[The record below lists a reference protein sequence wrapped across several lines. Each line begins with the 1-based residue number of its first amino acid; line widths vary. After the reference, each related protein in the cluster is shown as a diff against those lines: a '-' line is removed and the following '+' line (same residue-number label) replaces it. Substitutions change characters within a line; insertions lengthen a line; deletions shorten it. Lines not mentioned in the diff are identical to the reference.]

1 MKEGTTNLRMSIH
14 TFSTNTWPMTT
25 DWLILHD
32 SADPTCT
39 YLCPKQ
45 TIKFHTIMSYQ
56 HSLYDDDYTTIL
68 TGILWYQSN
77 PIFYRPSTACRPG
90 PLKSSKYYQP
100 GHLWPIFISP
110 RTKFSQVQYWYQHC
124 YYQTLTDYPSA
135 APNYTLNLH
144 RIASCY
150 DDSRQ
155 KSTVTSITIGLVN
168 SVGLCLLHC
177 RWDMR

>member
-1 MKEGTTNLRMSIH
+1 MTYDYWLTHSTWFSRSYMHLSLSKANHQIPYHYVLP
-14 TFSTNTWPMTT
+14 TFPLWR
-25 DWLILHD
+25 WLH
-32 SADPTCT
+32 
-39 YLCPKQ
+39 Y
-45 TIKFHTIMSYQ
+45 HSYR
-56 HSLYDDDYTTIL
+56 YTVVN
-68 TGILWYQSN
+68 QSN

>member
-1 MKEGTTNLRMSIH
+1 MTYGHWLTRSTWFIRSYMHLSLSKANHQIPYHYVLPTFPLWWWLHYHSYRYTVVPVQPNLLQAIH
-14 TFSTNTWPMTT
+14 CLQAWSPQVIKV
-25 DWLILHD
+25 L
-32 SADPTCT
+32 SA
-39 YLCPKQ
+39 
-45 TIKFHTIMSYQ
+45 
-56 HSLYDDDYTTIL
+56 
-68 TGILWYQSN
+68 
-77 PIFYRPSTACRPG
+77 RPPVA
-90 PLKSSKYYQP
+90 Y
-100 GHLWPIFISP
+100 FISP

-124 YYQTLTDYPSA
+124 YYQTPTDYPSA